1 MTPSKCPNSVITALI
16 NMEML
21 EMPDDLKH
29 CSKIIN
35 EPNKHTTKIKMPIQD
50 LETKTWQSEQNSAER
65 F

>member
-35 EPNKHTTKIKMPIQD
+35 ESNKHMTKIKMPIQD